1 MKDTFSSA
9 ELTALR
15 NDLIHDTLID
25 SREAAELLQL
35 FLMGRGFGASP
46 EAARDAVGR
55 RGVVHGRRDRA
66 GVTEQVPQPVEIHDD
81 AIARAL
87 VSRRKLFR
95 DSYQRA

>member
-15 NDLIHDTLID
+15 NDLIHDVLID

-55 RGVVHGRRDRA
+55 VEMSGCSI
-66 GVTEQVPQPVEIHDD
+66 PVLQRELEDL
-81 AIARAL
+81 AL
-87 VSRRKLFR
+87 VM
-95 DSYQRA
+95 